1 MRIIQKTEDGSPTI
15 YLPELDEHYHSVHG
29 AIQESSHI
37 FIQAGLRSLPTG
49 HIRILEVG
57 FGTGLNAFLTLL
69 ETFNN
74 PNLSIEYFTVERYPL
89 STDITEQLD
98 YPHLLAPDRA
108 DLFAALHRAPW
119 DKPVNITPAFTLH
132 KIEGDIATRLHA
144 PQNRRRYSHSPT
156 PRRHKPHLLRR
167 LCPRK
172 ATGDVATAYL
182 RPHRL
187 PRLPA
192 IRHRYLL
199 RKGRCPQRVASRK
212 LPDGKTSR
220 AAGET
225 AYTERN

>member
-37 FIQAGLRSLPTG
+37 FIKAGLRSLPAG

-74 PNLSIEYFTVERYPL
+74 PDLSIEYFTVERYPL

-119 DKPVNITPAFTLH
+119 DKSVNITPAFTLH
-132 KIEGDIATRLHA
+132 KIEGDIATVPLPDDINLIYFDAFAPEKQPEMWQQSIFDRIASHA
-144 PQNRRRYSHSPT
+144 SPQSVIVTYCAKGDVRRGWQ
-156 PRRHKPHLLRR
+156 
-167 LCPRK
+167 
-172 ATGDVATAYL
+172 ATGFRMEKLAGPPGKRHIL
-182 RPHRL
+182 RG
-187 PRLPA
+187 
-192 IRHRYLL
+192 I
-199 RKGRCPQRVASRK
+199 KES
-212 LPDGKTSR
+212 
-220 AAGET
+220 
-225 AYTERN
+225 

>member
-57 FGTGLNAFLTLL
+57 FGTGLNAFLSLL

-132 KIEGDIATRLHA
+132 KIEGDIATVPL
-144 PQNRRRYSHSPT
+144 PDDINLIY
-156 PRRHKPHLLRR
+156 
-167 LCPRK
+167 CPRK
-172 ATGDVATAYL
+172 ATEDVATAYL
-182 RPHRL
+182 RPHRQ
-187 PRLPA
+187 PYIPA
-192 IRHRYLL
+192 RSRCYLL
-199 RKGRCPQRVASRK
+199 RKGRCPQRVASRR

-225 AYTERN
+225 AYTEGN

>member
-37 FIQAGLRSLPTG
+37 FIQAGLRSLPAG

-74 PNLSIEYFTVERYPL
+74 PDLSIEYFTVERYPL

-132 KIEGDIATRLHA
+132 KIEGDIATVPLPDDINLIYFDAFAPEKQPEMWQQPIFDRIACHA
-144 PQNRRRYSHSPT
+144 SPQSVIVTYCAKGDVRRGWQATGFRMEKLAGPPGKRHILRGTKTLPT
-156 PRRHKPHLLRR
+156 P
-167 LCPRK
+167 
-172 ATGDVATAYL
+172 
-182 RPHRL
+182 
-187 PRLPA
+187 
-192 IRHRYLL
+192 
-199 RKGRCPQRVASRK
+199 
-212 LPDGKTSR
+212 
-220 AAGET
+220 
-225 AYTERN
+225 

>member
-119 DKPVNITPAFTLH
+119 DKPVNITSAFTLH
-132 KIEGDIATRLHA
+132 KIEGDIATVPLPDDINLIYFDAFA
-144 PQNRRRYSHSPT
+144 PEKQPEMWQQPIFDRIASHTSPQGVVVT
-156 PRRHKPHLLRR
+156 YCAK
-167 LCPRK
+167 
-172 ATGDVATAYL
+172 GDV
-182 RPHRL
+182 RR
-187 PRLPA
+187 
-192 IRHRYLL
+192 
-199 RKGRCPQRVASRK
+199 GWQ
-212 LPDGKTSR
+212 
-220 AAGET
+220 AAGFRMEKL
-225 AYTERN
+225 AGPPGKRHILRGIKES

>member
-37 FIQAGLRSLPTG
+37 FIKAGLRSLPAG

-74 PNLSIEYFTVERYPL
+74 PDLSIEYFTVERYPL

-132 KIEGDIATRLHA
+132 KIEGDIATVPLPDDINLIYFDAFAPEKQPEMWDENLFRTLYRLMA
-144 PQNRRRYSHSPT
+144 AEGILTTYCAKGAVRRMLQAIGFR
-156 PRRHKPHLLRR
+156 
-167 LCPRK
+167 
-172 ATGDVATAYL
+172 VE
-182 RPHRL
+182 RL
-187 PRLPA
+187 PGPPGGKRE
-192 IRHRYLL
+192 IL
-199 RKGRCPQRVASRK
+199 RATKP
-212 LPDGKTSR
+212 
-220 AAGET
+220 
-225 AYTERN
+225 

>member
-119 DKPVNITPAFTLH
+119 DKPVNITSAFTLH
-132 KIEGDIATRLHA
+132 KIEGDIATVPLPDDINLIYFDAFAPEKQPEMWQQSIFDRISRHTA
-144 PQNRRRYSHSPT
+144 PQGVVVTYCA
-156 PRRHKPHLLRR
+156 K
-167 LCPRK
+167 
-172 ATGDVATAYL
+172 GDVRRGWQAAGF
-182 RPHRL
+182 RME
-187 PRLPA
+187 
-192 IRHRYLL
+192 
-199 RKGRCPQRVASRK
+199 K
-212 LPDGKTSR
+212 LPGPPGKRHILRGIKES
-220 AAGET
+220 
-225 AYTERN
+225 

>member
-37 FIQAGLRSLPTG
+37 FIQAGLRSLPAG

-74 PNLSIEYFTVERYPL
+74 PDLSIEYFTVERYPL

-108 DLFAALHRAPW
+108 DLFAAFHRAPW

-132 KIEGDIATRLHA
+132 KIEGDIATVPLPDDINLIYFDAFAPEKQPEMWQQPIFDRIASHA
-144 PQNRRRYSHSPT
+144 SPQSVIVTYCAKGDVRRGWQATGFRMEKLAGPPGKRHILRGTKILPT
-156 PRRHKPHLLRR
+156 P
-167 LCPRK
+167 
-172 ATGDVATAYL
+172 
-182 RPHRL
+182 
-187 PRLPA
+187 
-192 IRHRYLL
+192 
-199 RKGRCPQRVASRK
+199 
-212 LPDGKTSR
+212 
-220 AAGET
+220 
-225 AYTERN
+225 

>member
-37 FIQAGLRSLPTG
+37 FIQAGLRSLPAG

-132 KIEGDIATRLHA
+132 KIEGDIATVPLPDDINLIYFDAFAPEKQPEMWQQSIFDRIASHA
-144 PQNRRRYSHSPT
+144 SPQSVIVTYCAKGDVRRGWQATGFRMEKLAGPPGKRHILRGTKTQPT
-156 PRRHKPHLLRR
+156 P
-167 LCPRK
+167 
-172 ATGDVATAYL
+172 
-182 RPHRL
+182 
-187 PRLPA
+187 
-192 IRHRYLL
+192 
-199 RKGRCPQRVASRK
+199 
-212 LPDGKTSR
+212 
-220 AAGET
+220 
-225 AYTERN
+225 

>member
-37 FIQAGLRSLPTG
+37 FIQAGLRSLPAG

-132 KIEGDIATRLHA
+132 KIEGDIATV
-144 PQNRRRYSHSPT
+144 P
-156 PRRHKPHLLRR
+156 
-167 LCPRK
+167 
-172 ATGDVATAYL
+172 
-182 RPHRL
+182 
-187 PRLPA
+187 
-192 IRHRYLL
+192 
-199 RKGRCPQRVASRK
+199 
-212 LPDGKTSR
+212 LPDDINLIYFDAFAPEKQPEMWQQPIFDRIACHASPQSVIVTYCATRQR
-220 AAGET
+220 ASGLSPEQHCHGN
-225 AYTERN
+225 RPWD

>member
-37 FIQAGLRSLPTG
+37 FIQAGLRSLPAG

-119 DKPVNITPAFTLH
+119 DKPVNITSAFTLH
-132 KIEGDIATRLHA
+132 KIEGDIATVPLPDDINLIYFDAFAPEKQPEMWQQSIFDRISRHTA
-144 PQNRRRYSHSPT
+144 PQGVVVTYCA
-156 PRRHKPHLLRR
+156 K
-167 LCPRK
+167 
-172 ATGDVATAYL
+172 GDVRRGWQAAGF
-182 RPHRL
+182 RME
-187 PRLPA
+187 
-192 IRHRYLL
+192 
-199 RKGRCPQRVASRK
+199 K
-212 LPDGKTSR
+212 LPGPPGKRHILRGIKES
-220 AAGET
+220 
-225 AYTERN
+225 

>member
-37 FIQAGLRSLPTG
+37 FIQAGLRSLPAG

-69 ETFNN
+69 ETFNS
-74 PNLSIEYFTVERYPL
+74 PDLSIEYFTVERYPL

-132 KIEGDIATRLHA
+132 KIEGDIATVPLPDDINLIYFDAFA
-144 PQNRRRYSHSPT
+144 PEKQPEMWQQPIFDRIASHTSPQGVVVTYCAKGDVRRGWQAAGFRMEKLAGPPGKRHILRGTKTLPT
-156 PRRHKPHLLRR
+156 P
-167 LCPRK
+167 
-172 ATGDVATAYL
+172 
-182 RPHRL
+182 
-187 PRLPA
+187 
-192 IRHRYLL
+192 
-199 RKGRCPQRVASRK
+199 
-212 LPDGKTSR
+212 
-220 AAGET
+220 
-225 AYTERN
+225 

>member
-37 FIQAGLRSLPTG
+37 FIKAGLRSLPAG

-74 PNLSIEYFTVERYPL
+74 PDLSIEYFTVERYPL

-119 DKPVNITPAFTLH
+119 DKSVNITPAFTLH
-132 KIEGDIATRLHA
+132 KIEGDIATVPLPDDINLIYFDAFA
-144 PQNRRRYSHSPT
+144 PEKQPEMWT
-156 PRRHKPHLLRR
+156 PELFQAIYRHMAPGGILTTYCAKGVVRR
-167 LCPRK
+167 LLQ
-172 ATGDVATAYL
+172 ATGFHVE
-182 RPHRL
+182 RL
-187 PRLPA
+187 PGPPGGKRE
-192 IRHRYLL
+192 IL
-199 RKGRCPQRVASRK
+199 RATKVSG
-212 LPDGKTSR
+212 
-220 AAGET
+220 
-225 AYTERN
+225 

>member
-37 FIQAGLRSLPTG
+37 FIQAGLRSLPAG

-74 PNLSIEYFTVERYPL
+74 PDLSIEYFTVERYPL

-98 YPHLLAPDRA
+98 YPHLLAPGRA

-132 KIEGDIATRLHA
+132 KIEGDIATVPLPNDINLIYFDAFAPEKQPEMWQQPIFDRIASHA
-144 PQNRRRYSHSPT
+144 TPQSVIVTYCAKGDVRRGWQAAGFRMEKLAGPPGKRHILRGTKTQPT
-156 PRRHKPHLLRR
+156 P
-167 LCPRK
+167 
-172 ATGDVATAYL
+172 
-182 RPHRL
+182 
-187 PRLPA
+187 
-192 IRHRYLL
+192 
-199 RKGRCPQRVASRK
+199 
-212 LPDGKTSR
+212 
-220 AAGET
+220 
-225 AYTERN
+225 

>member
-132 KIEGDIATRLHA
+132 KIEGDIATVPLPDDINLIYFDAFA
-144 PQNRRRYSHSPT
+144 PEKQPKMWQQPIFDRIASHTSPQGVVVT
-156 PRRHKPHLLRR
+156 YCAK
-167 LCPRK
+167 
-172 ATGDVATAYL
+172 GDVRRGWQAAGF
-182 RPHRL
+182 RME
-187 PRLPA
+187 
-192 IRHRYLL
+192 
-199 RKGRCPQRVASRK
+199 K
-212 LPDGKTSR
+212 LPGPPGKRHILRGIKES
-220 AAGET
+220 
-225 AYTERN
+225 

>member
-37 FIQAGLRSLPTG
+37 FIQAGLRSLPAG

-74 PNLSIEYFTVERYPL
+74 PDLSIEYFTVERYPL

-119 DKPVNITPAFTLH
+119 DKSVNITPAFTLH
-132 KIEGDIATRLHA
+132 KIEGDIATVPLPDDINLIYFDAFAPEKQPEMWQQSIFDRISRHTA
-144 PQNRRRYSHSPT
+144 PQGVVVTYCAKGDVRRGWQ
-156 PRRHKPHLLRR
+156 
-167 LCPRK
+167 
-172 ATGDVATAYL
+172 ATGFRMEKLAGPPGKRHIL
-182 RPHRL
+182 RG
-187 PRLPA
+187 
-192 IRHRYLL
+192 I
-199 RKGRCPQRVASRK
+199 KES
-212 LPDGKTSR
+212 
-220 AAGET
+220 
-225 AYTERN
+225 

>member
-37 FIQAGLRSLPTG
+37 FIQAGLRSLPAG

-74 PNLSIEYFTVERYPL
+74 PDLSIEYFTVERYPL

-119 DKPVNITPAFTLH
+119 DKPVNITSAFTLH
-132 KIEGDIATRLHA
+132 KIEGDIATVPLPDDINLIYFDAFAPEKQPEMWQQSIFDRIASHA
-144 PQNRRRYSHSPT
+144 SPQSVIVTYCAKGDVRRGWQATGFRMEKLAGPPGKRHILRGTKTLPT
-156 PRRHKPHLLRR
+156 P
-167 LCPRK
+167 
-172 ATGDVATAYL
+172 
-182 RPHRL
+182 
-187 PRLPA
+187 
-192 IRHRYLL
+192 
-199 RKGRCPQRVASRK
+199 
-212 LPDGKTSR
+212 
-220 AAGET
+220 
-225 AYTERN
+225 

>member
-119 DKPVNITPAFTLH
+119 DKPVNITSAFTLH
-132 KIEGDIATRLHA
+132 KIEGDIATVPLPDDINLIYFDAFAPGKQPEMWQQSIFDRISRHTA
-144 PQNRRRYSHSPT
+144 PQGVVVTYCA
-156 PRRHKPHLLRR
+156 K
-167 LCPRK
+167 
-172 ATGDVATAYL
+172 GDVRRGWQAAGF
-182 RPHRL
+182 RME
-187 PRLPA
+187 
-192 IRHRYLL
+192 
-199 RKGRCPQRVASRK
+199 K
-212 LPDGKTSR
+212 LPGPPGKRHILRGIKES
-220 AAGET
+220 
-225 AYTERN
+225 

>member
-37 FIQAGLRSLPTG
+37 FIQAGLRSLPAG

-57 FGTGLNAFLTLL
+57 FGTGLNALLTLL

-74 PNLSIEYFTVERYPL
+74 PDLSIEYFTVERYPL

-119 DKPVNITPAFTLH
+119 DKPVNITSAFTLH
-132 KIEGDIATRLHA
+132 KIEGDIATVPLPDDINLIYFDAFAPEKQPEMWQQSIFDRISRHTA
-144 PQNRRRYSHSPT
+144 PQGVVVTYCA
-156 PRRHKPHLLRR
+156 K
-167 LCPRK
+167 
-172 ATGDVATAYL
+172 GDVRRGWQAAGF
-182 RPHRL
+182 RME
-187 PRLPA
+187 
-192 IRHRYLL
+192 
-199 RKGRCPQRVASRK
+199 K
-212 LPDGKTSR
+212 LPGPPGKRHILRGIKES
-220 AAGET
+220 
-225 AYTERN
+225 

>member
-37 FIQAGLRSLPTG
+37 FIQAGLRSLPAG

-74 PNLSIEYFTVERYPL
+74 PNLSIEYFTVERSPL

-119 DKPVNITPAFTLH
+119 DKPVNITSAFTLH
-132 KIEGDIATRLHA
+132 KIEGDIATVPLPDDINLIYFDAFAPEKQPEMWQQSIFDRISRHTA
-144 PQNRRRYSHSPT
+144 PQGVVVTYCA
-156 PRRHKPHLLRR
+156 K
-167 LCPRK
+167 
-172 ATGDVATAYL
+172 GDVRRGWQAAGF
-182 RPHRL
+182 RME
-187 PRLPA
+187 
-192 IRHRYLL
+192 
-199 RKGRCPQRVASRK
+199 K
-212 LPDGKTSR
+212 LPGPPGKRHILRGIKES
-220 AAGET
+220 
-225 AYTERN
+225 

>member
-37 FIQAGLRSLPTG
+37 FIQAGLRSLPAG

-74 PNLSIEYFTVERYPL
+74 PDLSIEYFTVERYPL

-119 DKPVNITPAFTLH
+119 DKPVNITSAFTLH
-132 KIEGDIATRLHA
+132 KIEGDIATVPLPDDINLIYFDAFAPEKQPEMWQQSIFDRISRHTA
-144 PQNRRRYSHSPT
+144 PQGVVVTYCA
-156 PRRHKPHLLRR
+156 K
-167 LCPRK
+167 
-172 ATGDVATAYL
+172 GDVRRGWQAAGF
-182 RPHRL
+182 RME
-187 PRLPA
+187 
-192 IRHRYLL
+192 
-199 RKGRCPQRVASRK
+199 K
-212 LPDGKTSR
+212 LPGPPGKRHILRGIKES
-220 AAGET
+220 
-225 AYTERN
+225 

>member
-37 FIQAGLRSLPTG
+37 FIQAGLRSLPAG

-74 PNLSIEYFTVERYPL
+74 PDLSIEYFTVERYPL

-119 DKPVNITPAFTLH
+119 DKPVNITSAFTLH
-132 KIEGDIATRLHA
+132 KIEGDIATVPLPDDINLIYFDAFAPEKQPEMWQQSIFDRIASHA
-144 PQNRRRYSHSPT
+144 SPQSVIVTYCAKGDVRRGWQ
-156 PRRHKPHLLRR
+156 
-167 LCPRK
+167 
-172 ATGDVATAYL
+172 ATGFRMEKLAGPPGKRHIL
-182 RPHRL
+182 RG
-187 PRLPA
+187 
-192 IRHRYLL
+192 I
-199 RKGRCPQRVASRK
+199 KES
-212 LPDGKTSR
+212 
-220 AAGET
+220 
-225 AYTERN
+225 